1 MFSVRLLQDACVIT
15 HAWRHLTVIICFCR
29 LLNCFYEVNWDMSPK
44 CRNLSVATKLVIVQL
59 FEKNVTQA
67 EIARLLELNKSCFAS
82 TSSSQWMRFRRKP
95 SRTGRP
101 PLVSPGA
108 KRVLFNDVKKSRNA
122 PLQQITNIFNQGRA
136 RRVSKRTVQRA
147 LRAEGY
153 QRRVIKNCNSAA
165 FTKQQE

>member
-1 MFSVRLLQDACVIT
+1 
-15 HAWRHLTVIICFCR
+15 
-29 LLNCFYEVNWDMSPK
+29 MSPK
-44 CRNLSVATKLVIVQL
+44 CRNLSVATKLVIVL

-67 EIARLLELNKSCFAS
+67 EIARLLQLNKSIVSRVLPRHNECGS
-82 TSSSQWMRFRRKP
+82 VENR

-101 PLVSPGA
+101 PLLSRRV

-122 PLQQITNIFNQGRA
+122 PLQEITNIFNQGRA

-147 LRAEGY
+147 LRAEGN

-165 FTKQQE
+165 STKQQEQSGLVPGQAASARDWLLGQSNIH